1 MLAWAVRE
9 GTTNVIRHSGAAS
22 CRIAVEP
29 GPEVASAE
37 ISDDGRGSAGG
48 RGHGLEGLRERV
60 EDLAGELEAGASPE
74 GGFRLRVTLPIAA
87 AQP

>member
-37 ISDDGRGSAGG
+37 IVDDGRGSAGG
-48 RGHGLEGLRERV
+48 SGHGLDGLRERV
-60 EDLAGELEAGASPE
+60 EDLAGRARGGHGA
-74 GGFRLRVTLPIAA
+74 RAA
-87 AQP
+87 ASGSA